1 MKTIKTATNE
11 NYEADEDESEVD
23 NHQTPIE
30 ELLVVPY
37 LLPIALAD
45 SYPVPGTQDYYTK
58 IANSIDE
65 KTDELKRSIV
75 LNTTEQRWKII
86 ASLHFPEVNAADPK
100 QDLSLLFQRTTDFER
115 FLDETNC
122 LIRGR
127 KGTGKTA
134 MYWLFLQ
141 HKNVAQKLAH
151 GRLDNTVSLSAHG
164 RFQESR
170 PSRDEFQECPSSLAA
185 RWWHMGSFL
194 ESLFTAAMLSSKNPL
209 IFRRGKKGAKFSDLK
224 TTINNLPQRK
234 MAVRII
240 LEALVA
246 VIY

>member
-1 MKTIKTATNE
+1 LQVC
-11 NYEADEDESEVD
+11 D
-23 NHQTPIE
+23 
-30 ELLVVPY
+30 
-37 LLPIALAD
+37 
-45 SYPVPGTQDYYTK
+45 
-58 IANSIDE
+58 
-65 KTDELKRSIV
+65 
-75 LNTTEQRWKII
+75 
-86 ASLHFPEVNAADPK
+86 FPEVNAADPR

-115 FLDETNC
+115 FLDETTC

-134 MYWLFLQ
+134 YVLAVFTT
-141 HKNVAQKLAH
+141 QKCCSKIRSH

-209 IFRRGKKGAKFSDLK
+209 IFRRGKKGAKFSELK